1 MAANKFNIYWQI
13 VRVKARDIKDVHA
26 KLKYVLD
33 FLNKHKN
40 IHNYERVL
48 NWVQMTGVAYKGE
61 QRKAFED
68 AAAKLKENKDAY
80 SSSEDLDN
88 DLSKVDRSEVEKVY
102 ADLSKRKY
110 GFQYKTVP
118 KAHVEFM
125 EKLKSHLGK

>member
-1 MAANKFNIYWQI
+1 MAANKFNIYWQV
-13 VRVKARDIKDVHA
+13 VRVKARDIKDVHD
-26 KLKYVLD
+26 KIKYVLD
-33 FLNKHKN
+33 FLNRHKN

-68 AAAKLKENKDAY
+68 TAAHLKAHKADFMDDKDM
-80 SSSEDLDN
+80 DN

-118 KAHVEFM
+118 KAHTEFM
-125 EKLKSHLGK
+125 EKLKTYLGK